1 MQNIFINQIKSI
13 GKVNWIIHKD
23 FRSFQTKFFDDNFI
37 LFNVNGFPN
46 FKISLLV
53 TYFQNLGSN
62 YY

>member
-23 FRSFQTKFFDDNFI
+23 FRLFQTTFLADDFI
-37 LFNVNGFPN
+37 LFNVNGFSN
-46 FKISLLV
+46 FKIFLLV